1 VTLSLHPA
9 LAGIRAVV
17 FDLDG
22 VLYEDET
29 PVPGAAE
36 TVAAIE
42 AIGLPFRFLT
52 NTTSKSRNVIA
63 AKLNRLGLAATAS
76 QVFSPGHAAA
86 HYLRRH
92 GMSACLLVP
101 SGALEEFDDVPAN
114 DESPDAVVVGDLAN
128 AWSYERLN
136 HAFRLVHE
144 RGARLI
150 GLGRSMYWRSA
161 RGLLLDVGPFLAALE
176 CATGQRALVFGK
188 PERAIFDAVVGDL
201 QLPAVQVAMISDDLE
216 VDVLPAQAAGLRGVL
231 VRTGKFRE
239 SDLQG
244 EAVPDLV
251 LRSVAEV
258 IRNTDE

>member
-1 VTLSLHPA
+1 
-9 LAGIRAVV
+9 
-17 FDLDG
+17 
-22 VLYEDET
+22 
-29 PVPGAAE
+29 
-36 TVAAIE
+36 
-42 AIGLPFRFLT
+42 
-52 NTTSKSRNVIA
+52 
-63 AKLNRLGLAATAS
+63 
-76 QVFSPGHAAA
+76 
-86 HYLRRH
+86 
-92 GMSACLLVP
+92 
-101 SGALEEFDDVPAN
+101 
-114 DESPDAVVVGDLAN
+114 
-128 AWSYERLN
+128 
-136 HAFRLVHE
+136 
-144 RGARLI
+144 
-150 GLGRSMYWRSA
+150 MYWRSA

-251 LRSVAEV
+251 LRSVADV